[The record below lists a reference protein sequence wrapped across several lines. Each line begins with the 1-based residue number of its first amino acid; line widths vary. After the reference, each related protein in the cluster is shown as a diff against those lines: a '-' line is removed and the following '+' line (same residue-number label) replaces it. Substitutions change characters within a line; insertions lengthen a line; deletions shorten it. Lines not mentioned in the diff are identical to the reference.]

1 MRSTAADLDVSPE
14 LAARLLTLSD
24 GARRHEARDGR
35 IDAGDVRG
43 LLEVLLDDELCRHGW
58 WVAAVEGERLWRL
71 LVERSRPP
79 HDIGPAVLL
88 AVSLARRSAADEA
101 LAVIRTAIR
110 PREFRRSAIEIGID
124 LAEDAGRPD
133 LAWDLVV
140 KLGRPDPVAQWGALW
155 CVLVCSGGRSCP
167 RSRLVGATHARWLRQ
182 RLYRW
187 ARRPWSGCLPAHSS
201 GGAEPELRLRRYEE
215 DPVALAAVGYLESR
229 ASLLPAGERRL
240 LSLWSGVR
248 QASAG
253 RRRVWSVRAG
263 RGRRRQAAGRRLGR
277 HCAQRCRGRAG
288 GRRLVATDAR
298 AERASPGR
306 FGAAGSVVALTSV
319 CRGPMEARPMR
330 GSGRPVQGRSKIVLA
345 PAVSSPTGPM
355 ARRRRRR
362 PRPRP
367 APRPPGAG
375 SG

>member
-24 GARRHEARDGR
+24 GARRHEAHDGR

-88 AVSLARRSAADEA
+88 AVSLARRNAADEA
-101 LAVIRTAIR
+101 LAVIRAAIR

-167 RSRLVGATHARWLRQ
+167 RSRLVGATHARWLRR

-187 ARRPWSGCLPAHSS
+187 ARRPWSGCMPAHSS

-215 DPVALAAVGYLESR
+215 DPVALAAAGYLASR

-248 QASAG
+248 RRRLAVVESGPFELVVDDGG
-253 RRRVWSVRAG
+253 RRRVAAWDDIAPSGV
-263 RGRRRQAAGRRLGR
+263 AAGRAVDGWLLPTLVPSE
-277 HCAQRCRGRAG
+277 HL
-288 GRRLVATDAR
+288 LVA
-298 AERASPGR
+298 
-306 FGAAGSVVALTSV
+306 SV
-319 CRGPMEARPMR
+319 P
-330 GSGRPVQGRSKIVLA
+330 
-345 PAVSSPTGPM
+345 
-355 ARRRRRR
+355 
-362 PRPRP
+362 P
-367 APRPPGAG
+367 APW
-375 SG
+375 SH